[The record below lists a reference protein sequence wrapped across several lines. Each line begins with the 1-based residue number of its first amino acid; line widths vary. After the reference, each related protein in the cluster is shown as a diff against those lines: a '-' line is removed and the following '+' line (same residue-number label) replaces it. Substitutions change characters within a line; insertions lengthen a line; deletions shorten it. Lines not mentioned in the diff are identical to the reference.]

1 VKNSGMSI
9 IGILFSLVFIALLT
23 IMLMKNAGINTS
35 DSTEVNAPMEKA
47 KGVECTLKVN
57 GLNKEISAYKI
68 SNEKFPASLE
78 EITSDYLCP
87 IFNVPYHYDPTSGRV
102 WCPKHDQR

>member
-1 VKNSGMSI
+1 MKNSGMSI

-35 DSTEVNAPMEKA
+35 DSKKVNAPMEKA
-47 KGVECTLKVN
+47 KGVKCTLKVD
-57 GLNKEISAYKI
+57 GLNKEITAYKI
-68 SNEKFPASLE
+68 TNEKLPASLD

-87 IFNVPYHYDPTSGRV
+87 IFNVPYRYDQTSGRV

>member
-1 VKNSGMSI
+1 MKNSGLNI
-9 IGILFSLVFIALLT
+9 IGILFSLLFIALLT

-35 DSTEVNAPMEKA
+35 DSKKVNAPMEKA
-47 KGVECTLKVN
+47 KAVECTLKVD

-68 SNEKFPASLE
+68 TNEKFPASLD
-78 EITSDYLCP
+78 EITTDYLCP
-87 IFNVPYHYDPTSGRV
+87 IFNVPYHYDPTSGKV